1 MKTKEYLINKQHIVY
16 QVLKNSFKNKK
27 TSHAYIISGSK
38 GSPILDTA
46 IFLAQSLVCLNKD
59 ENNLAC
65 EECINC
71 QKIKNNAYV
80 DYKLIEGV
88 DLKNDVTL
96 AIQDDFNK
104 SSVENEDIK
113 IYIINL
119 IEKAPVASLNKL
131 LKFIE
136 EPNSNIVAIFTSN
149 SVDSILQTIVSRCQ
163 TITLK
168 EFMVSDLI
176 EYLVNNNVSYE
187 DAWLISKISNNA
199 EKNLDLVNDVTF
211 NVVKNQLANSLKH
224 LGNKN
229 DYFIV
234 DFLVEGMKNLT
245 ENSSIELFLDMLEV
259 CLLEAIIKQE
269 DKEHKSVIF
278 DEHISKISEK
288 YQHIDHMIDDITKA
302 KIDLLS
308 NANKNLVFDKLLI
321 NLLRRWEPWIMKIQM

>member
-1 MKTKEYLINKQHIVY
+1 M
-16 QVLKNSFKNKK
+16 
-27 TSHAYIISGSK
+27 
-38 GSPILDTA
+38 
-46 IFLAQSLVCLNKD
+46 
-59 ENNLAC
+59 
-65 EECINC
+65 
-71 QKIKNNAYV
+71 
-80 DYKLIEGV
+80 
-88 DLKNDVTL
+88 
-96 AIQDDFNK
+96 
-104 SSVENEDIK
+104 ENEDIK

-176 EYLVNNNVSYE
+176 DYLVNNNVSYE

-278 DEHISKISEK
+278 DEQISKISEK

-321 NLLRRWEPWIMKIQM
+321 NLLRR

>member
-113 IYIINL
+113 IYIIN
-119 IEKAPVASLNKL
+119 
-131 LKFIE
+131 
-136 EPNSNIVAIFTSN
+136 
-149 SVDSILQTIVSRCQ
+149 
-163 TITLK
+163 
-168 EFMVSDLI
+168 
-176 EYLVNNNVSYE
+176 
-187 DAWLISKISNNA
+187 
-199 EKNLDLVNDVTF
+199 
-211 NVVKNQLANSLKH
+211 
-224 LGNKN
+224 
-229 DYFIV
+229 YF
-234 DFLVEGMKNLT
+234 
-245 ENSSIELFLDMLEV
+245 S
-259 CLLEAIIKQE
+259 
-269 DKEHKSVIF
+269 
-278 DEHISKISEK
+278 
-288 YQHIDHMIDDITKA
+288 
-302 KIDLLS
+302 
-308 NANKNLVFDKLLI
+308 
-321 NLLRRWEPWIMKIQM
+321 

>member
-187 DAWLISKISNNA
+187 DAWIISKISNNA

-321 NLLRRWEPWIMKIQM
+321 NLLRR

>member
-136 EPNSNIVAIFTSN
+136 EPNSNIIAIFTSN

-321 NLLRRWEPWIMKIQM
+321 NLLRR

>member
-278 DEHISKISEK
+278 DEQISKISEK

-321 NLLRRWEPWIMKIQM
+321 NLLRR

>member
-211 NVVKNQLANSLKH
+211 NLVKNQLANSLKH

-288 YQHIDHMIDDITKA
+288 YQHIDLMIDDITKA

-321 NLLRRWEPWIMKIQM
+321 NLLRR

>member
-119 IEKAPVASLNKL
+119 IEKAPVSSLNKL

-278 DEHISKISEK
+278 DEQISKISEK

-321 NLLRRWEPWIMKIQM
+321 NLLRR

>member
-96 AIQDDFNK
+96 AIQEDFNK

-321 NLLRRWEPWIMKIQM
+321 NLLRR

>member
-80 DYKLIEGV
+80 DYKLIEGI

-321 NLLRRWEPWIMKIQM
+321 NLLRRGEP

>member
-211 NVVKNQLANSLKH
+211 NLVKNQLANSLKH

-321 NLLRRWEPWIMKIQM
+321 NLLRR

>member
-46 IFLAQSLVCLNKD
+46 IFLAQSLVCLSKD

-234 DFLVEGMKNLT
+234 DFLIEGMKNLT

-302 KIDLLS
+302 KIYLLS

-321 NLLRRWEPWIMKIQM
+321 NLLRRWEHE

>member
-176 EYLVNNNVSYE
+176 EYLVNNSVSYE

-234 DFLVEGMKNLT
+234 DFLIEGMKNLT

-278 DEHISKISEK
+278 DEQISKISEK

-321 NLLRRWEPWIMKIQM
+321 NLLRR

>member
-46 IFLAQSLVCLNKD
+46 FFLAQSLVCLNKD

-71 QKIKNNAYV
+71 QKIKNNSYV
-80 DYKLIEGV
+80 DFKFIEGV

-119 IEKAPVASLNKL
+119 IEKAPVSSLNKL

-149 SVDSILQTIVSRCQ
+149 SVDKILQTIVSRCQ

-168 EFMVSDLI
+168 EFMVTDLI
-176 EYLVNNNVSYE
+176 DYLVKNNVNYE

-199 EKNLDLVNDVTF
+199 EKNLELVNQEEYTI
-211 NVVKNQLANSLKH
+211 VKNQLANSLKH
-224 LGNKN
+224 LANKN

-269 DKEHKSVIF
+269 DKEHQSVIF
-278 DEHISKISEK
+278 DEHINKIAEK
-288 YQHIDHMIDDITKA
+288 YQHIDYMIDDITQA

-321 NLLRRWEPWIMKIQM
+321 NLLRRWDYE

>member
-199 EKNLDLVNDVTF
+199 EKNLNLVNDVTF

-321 NLLRRWEPWIMKIQM
+321 NLLRR

>member
-211 NVVKNQLANSLKH
+211 NAVKNQLANSLKH

-321 NLLRRWEPWIMKIQM
+321 NLLRR

>member
-211 NVVKNQLANSLKH
+211 NIVKNQLANSLKH

-321 NLLRRWEPWIMKIQM
+321 NLLRR

>member
-234 DFLVEGMKNLT
+234 DFLVEGMKNLI

-321 NLLRRWEPWIMKIQM
+321 NLLRR

>member
-176 EYLVNNNVSYE
+176 EYLDNNNVSYE

-321 NLLRRWEPWIMKIQM
+321 NLLRR

>member
-16 QVLKNSFKNKK
+16 QVLRNSFKNKK

-321 NLLRRWEPWIMKIQM
+321 NLLRR

>member
-187 DAWLISKISNNA
+187 DAWIISKISNNA

-308 NANKNLVFDKLLI
+308 NANKNLVFDKLII
-321 NLLRRWEPWIMKIQM
+321 NLLRR

>member
-211 NVVKNQLANSLKH
+211 NVVKNQLANSLKN

-321 NLLRRWEPWIMKIQM
+321 NLLRR

>member
-176 EYLVNNNVSYE
+176 DYLVNNNVSYE

-211 NVVKNQLANSLKH
+211 NAVKNQLANSLKH

-278 DEHISKISEK
+278 DEQISKISEK

-321 NLLRRWEPWIMKIQM
+321 NLLRR

>member
-176 EYLVNNNVSYE
+176 DYLVNNNVSYE

-234 DFLVEGMKNLT
+234 DFLIEGMKNLT

-278 DEHISKISEK
+278 DEQISKISEK

-321 NLLRRWEPWIMKIQM
+321 NLLRR

>member
-163 TITLK
+163 IITLK

-278 DEHISKISEK
+278 DEQISKISEK

-321 NLLRRWEPWIMKIQM
+321 NLLRR

>member
-321 NLLRRWEPWIMKIQM
+321 NLLRRWEKWIMKL

>member
-176 EYLVNNNVSYE
+176 EYLDNNNVSYE

-199 EKNLDLVNDVTF
+199 EKNLDLVNVVTF

-321 NLLRRWEPWIMKIQM
+321 NLLRR

>member
-211 NVVKNQLANSLKH
+211 NVVKNQLANSLKL

-321 NLLRRWEPWIMKIQM
+321 NLLRR

>member
-199 EKNLDLVNDVTF
+199 EKNLDLVNDVAF

-278 DEHISKISEK
+278 DEQISKISEK

-321 NLLRRWEPWIMKIQM
+321 NLLRR

>member
-234 DFLVEGMKNLT
+234 DFLIEGMKNLT

-278 DEHISKISEK
+278 DEQISKISEK

-321 NLLRRWEPWIMKIQM
+321 NLLRR

>member
-119 IEKAPVASLNKL
+119 IEKAPVSSLNKL

-234 DFLVEGMKNLT
+234 DFLIEGMKNLT

-278 DEHISKISEK
+278 DEQISKISEK

-321 NLLRRWEPWIMKIQM
+321 NLLRR

>member
-1 MKTKEYLINKQHIVY
+1 
-16 QVLKNSFKNKK
+16 
-27 TSHAYIISGSK
+27 
-38 GSPILDTA
+38 
-46 IFLAQSLVCLNKD
+46 
-59 ENNLAC
+59 
-65 EECINC
+65 
-71 QKIKNNAYV
+71 
-80 DYKLIEGV
+80 
-88 DLKNDVTL
+88 
-96 AIQDDFNK
+96 
-104 SSVENEDIK
+104 
-113 IYIINL
+113 
-119 IEKAPVASLNKL
+119 
-131 LKFIE
+131 
-136 EPNSNIVAIFTSN
+136 
-149 SVDSILQTIVSRCQ
+149 
-163 TITLK
+163 
-168 EFMVSDLI
+168 MVSDLI

-321 NLLRRWEPWIMKIQM
+321 NLLRR

>member
-269 DKEHKSVIF
+269 DKEYKSVIF

-321 NLLRRWEPWIMKIQM
+321 NLLRR